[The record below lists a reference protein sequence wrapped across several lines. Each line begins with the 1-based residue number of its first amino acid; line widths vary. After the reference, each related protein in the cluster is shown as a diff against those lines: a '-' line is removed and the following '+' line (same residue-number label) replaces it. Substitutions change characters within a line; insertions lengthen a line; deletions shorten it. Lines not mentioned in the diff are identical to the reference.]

1 MDNFL
6 DVVGVAAE
14 FSANSNGGPSSGSA
28 GRGDQR
34 LPCSL
39 SCFGKWEIVQ
49 GACTMVSHCCSF
61 YDLKRRVKCTEVPCK
76 LTKCRVTARS
86 VSSSVTDLS
95 ETATEYQIELM
106 YGLMSTPI
114 AR

>member
-1 MDNFL
+1 MDIFL

-14 FSANSNGGPSSGSA
+14 FSANSNGGASSGSV

-49 GACTMVSHCCSF
+49 GACTMVSHCRSF

-86 VSSSVTDLS
+86 VSSSVIS
-95 ETATEYQIELM
+95 VKPRPSIK
-106 YGLMSTPI
+106 SS
-114 AR
+114 